1 MLIRRFT
8 RIGNFPT
15 INFKIIPLR
24 QKLWA
29 NLLKFI
35 INTSLL
41 IKNIIIIQHNKTPL
55 FNMEYKYLGPTG
67 LKVSVIGLGS
77 GVLTDDPAQHEGLK
91 QVVKKAFESGIN
103 FFDTAEMYGYGQ
115 SELALGKAF
124 KELDL
129 PREQLVVST
138 KIFWG
143 PGNGPNDNGLSR
155 KHLIEGTKA
164 SLKRLQLDYV
174 DLLFCHKPDY
184 QTPVEETVR
193 AIDFLIQKG
202 WILYWGTS
210 EWPVERI
217 MEAHRICEKL
227 GIQKPVVE
235 QPEYNMLNRYK
246 LEKEYLQLFNL
257 EETCY
262 VDLCNIEKE
271 N

>member
-1 MLIRRFT
+1 
-8 RIGNFPT
+8 
-15 INFKIIPLR
+15 
-24 QKLWA
+24 
-29 NLLKFI
+29 
-35 INTSLL
+35 
-41 IKNIIIIQHNKTPL
+41 
-55 FNMEYKYLGPTG
+55 MEYKYLGPTG